1 MNPEVRRGPA
11 REDQPSA
18 EDQTATSDSD
28 LARVP
33 PTSASAQMCGAYA
46 EDLFGGPIDPHEQK
60 IPRRGSA
67 EYLKHFLALPLP
79 NGWKFWS
86 LAPFDPSIRRVP
98 DDVESIW
105 CVDHQGEHRHLF
117 VDRRTGEE
125 YHLDLEIGWSS

>member
-1 MNPEVRRGPA
+1 MSPEVREPA
-11 REDQPSA
+11 PKDRPVDDQA
-18 EDQTATSDSD
+18 AAKLLDTSTISRAGDNAQEV
-28 LARVP
+28 AR
-33 PTSASAQMCGAYA
+33 GAYA
-46 EDLFGGPIDPHEQK
+46 EDLFGEPIEPHEQK

-125 YHLDLEIGWSS
+125 YHLDLADRRQL